1 MLSLKVLVTLWW
13 RSTYSER
20 RPHYVSSGPLQK
32 GYKQWKVITVGPKPV
47 VEVKVTYERCPFTK
61 GSDGRDFNGKISV
74 FWTGGRL
81 WELVSYGLY
90 NSSFL

>member
-1 MLSLKVLVTLWW
+1 MLSLKVLVTLWG

-32 GYKQWKVITVGPKPV
+32 GYKHWKVITVGPEPV
-47 VEVKVTYERCPFTK
+47 VKVKVTYERCPFTK
-61 GSDGRDFNGKISV
+61 GSDCTDFNGKISV

-81 WELVSYGLY
+81 WEVVSYGLY

>member
-47 VEVKVTYERCPFTK
+47 VEVKVTYERCPFMK
-61 GSDGRDFNGKISV
+61 GSDCRDFNGKISV
-74 FWTGGRL
+74 FL
-81 WELVSYGLY
+81 WEVVSYGLY
-90 NSSFL
+90 NSLFL